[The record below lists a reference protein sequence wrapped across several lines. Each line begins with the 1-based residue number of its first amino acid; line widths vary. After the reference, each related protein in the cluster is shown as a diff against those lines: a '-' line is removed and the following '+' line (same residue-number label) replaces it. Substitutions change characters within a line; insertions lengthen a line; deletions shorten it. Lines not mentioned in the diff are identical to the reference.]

1 MMIGGGKVRDVTELN
16 SVVIRHPLSFTIPKC
31 SCNTKVQSV
40 GPTIS
45 GVASMR
51 RSIRRIRR
59 SAGGQDDDEQPQVK
73 RRLRQKSQPR
83 PVEGEK
89 QGPMFSRVYRP
100 DDLP

>member
-45 GVASMR
+45 GSSVDATEHPAHPAFCRWTR
-51 RSIRRIRR
+51 R
-59 SAGGQDDDEQPQVK
+59 
-73 RRLRQKSQPR
+73 
-83 PVEGEK
+83 
-89 QGPMFSRVYRP
+89 
-100 DDLP
+100 